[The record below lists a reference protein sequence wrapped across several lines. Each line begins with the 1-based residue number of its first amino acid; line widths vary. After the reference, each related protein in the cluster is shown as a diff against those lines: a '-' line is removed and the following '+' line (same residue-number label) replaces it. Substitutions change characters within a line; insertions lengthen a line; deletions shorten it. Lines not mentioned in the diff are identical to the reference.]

1 MLWAGIFIKMYK
13 SLIPETTPCPPV
25 GGFHYHF
32 TFKSPLGDL
41 GVKISH
47 FCLTIILL
55 GFIITDKAVSQN
67 PENQASTIKIG
78 LLIQDNSYLSAIHG
92 AELAILEANVN
103 GGPEGRKFGLAV
115 RSMEG
120 PWGTGSKQA
129 VDLIFRE
136 KVWALLGLHDGRNAH
151 LVEQAATKS
160 QVVFLSAW
168 SADPTLSQAFVPW
181 FFNCVPNDNQQAE
194 SLCNEIYEIRQYG
207 NIVVVH
213 GSDYD
218 SRKSLGSFMNVV
230 KMSGKPEPLQ
240 FNLEDNIQKTGILAE
255 KIKESDADCIVLFCT
270 PSASLE
276 LIRQVKEIN
285 PKPQVFGPLSILNEN
300 ELPAL
305 DMKLFDNTLSVPSG
319 EWPEAEHRKFS
330 QEFKKIY
337 GYEPGVA
344 ASYSYD
350 AMSVIIQA
358 VRQAG
363 RSDYE
368 MIQKSLKNIH
378 FNGVTGTI
386 RFDDKGNR
394 MGKFEIVKT
403 RNGVPIT
410 F

>member
-1 MLWAGIFIKMYK
+1 MSF
-13 SLIPETTPCPPV
+13 IPETTPCHTV
-25 GGFHYHF
+25 GGSHF
-32 TFKSPLGDL
+32 CYINKSPLGDL
-41 GVKISH
+41 GVKVLHI
-47 FCLTIILL
+47 CLTIILL
-55 GFIITDKAVSQN
+55 GFIFTENAISQN
-67 PENQASTIKIG
+67 PWNQAPAIKIG
-78 LLIQDNSYLSAIHG
+78 LLVQDSSWTSAVHG
-92 AELAILEANVN
+92 AELAVSNANNYGGLN
-103 GGPEGRKFGLAV
+103 GRIFQLVV

-129 VDLIFRE
+129 INLIFEE
-136 KVWALLGLHDGRNAH
+136 KVWALIGLHDGRNAH

-160 QVVFLSAW
+160 TVVFISAW

-194 SLCNEIYEIRQYG
+194 SLYNEIYDIRKYR

-213 GSDYD
+213 GDDYD
-218 SRKSLGSFMNVV
+218 SEKSLGSFINIV

-255 KIKESDADCIVLFCT
+255 KITESGTDCIVLFCL
-270 PSASLE
+270 PSAPLE
-276 LIRQVKEIN
+276 LIRQIQKNN
-285 PKPQVFGPLSILNEN
+285 PTLQFFGPLAILNEN
-300 ELPAL
+300 ELPAQEL
-305 DMKLFDNTLSVPSG
+305 KLFDNILSVPSG
-319 EWPEAEHRKFS
+319 EWPEADNRKFR
-330 QEFKKIY
+330 QEFKKKY

-350 AMSVIIQA
+350 AMRVLIEA

-368 MIQKSLKNIH
+368 LIQKSLKNIQ
-378 FNGVTGTI
+378 FNGVTGPV

-394 MGKFEIVKT
+394 MGKFEIKKT

>member
-1 MLWAGIFIKMYK
+1 MRSGKKIYQACLIIAAAIIASGIAFAQD
-13 SLIPETTPCPPV
+13 SSQPERSV
-25 GGFHYHF
+25 
-32 TFKSPLGDL
+32 
-41 GVKISH
+41 
-47 FCLTIILL
+47 
-55 GFIITDKAVSQN
+55 
-67 PENQASTIKIG
+67 KIG
-78 LLIQDNSYLSAIHG
+78 LLIQDNSWSAAIHG
-92 AELAILEANVN
+92 AELAIINANNN
-103 GGPEGRKFGLAV
+103 GGLNGRMFQLVV

-136 KVWALLGLHDGRNAH
+136 KTWALIGLHDGRNAH

-194 SLCNEIYEIRQYG
+194 SLFNEIYEIRKFR

-213 GSDYD
+213 ENDYD
-218 SRKSLGSFMNVV
+218 SGKSHGSFMNVV
-230 KMSGKPEPLQ
+230 KMSGSPDPLQ
-240 FNLEDNIQKTGILAE
+240 FNLEDNVQETGILTE
-255 KIKESDADCIVLFCT
+255 KIKESDADCVVLFCT
-270 PSASLE
+270 PTASLE
-276 LIRQVKEIN
+276 LIRQIKKNN
-285 PKPQVFGPLSILNEN
+285 PEPQVFGPLSILNEN
-300 ELPAL
+300 EQPAL
-305 DMKLFDNTLSVPSG
+305 ELKLFDNILSVPSG

-350 AMSVIIQA
+350 AMSVLIEA

-363 RSDYE
+363 KSDYE
-368 MIQKSLKNIH
+368 LIQKSIKNLQ
-378 FNGVTGTI
+378 FNGVTGPI